1 MRAIRPNFLTSN
13 SRYLGNSKNEFLIQN
28 PTQSKIHRK
37 LIEVKTFQFHTN
49 VGTCRNYNN

>member
-1 MRAIRPNFLTSN
+1 MDNHFLTQN

-37 LIEVKTFQFHTN
+37 LIEVKTL
-49 VGTCRNYNN
+49 